1 MPREVRRLVL
11 AHGLSATAMGLPW
24 PALLIVVWDSSH
36 SDVLLGVAA
45 TARLLPYVLFSW
57 LAGRLADR
65 MDRLRVVRLSL
76 AARVILL
83 GATAAL
89 ASTGQIAYAVV
100 AAALVV
106 TAGTPAY
113 PAMAAAMP
121 RLADRANETA
131 TGVLVTLEVAAFFV
145 GPALGG
151 LILGLG
157 VGGWMSSTVALVATG
172 IALAIATTAMRSVSA
187 TATRR
192 ATGAAHVVPRAGQPR
207 VARAAIAAVA
217 LDNAVAASLAI
228 ALLPLA
234 SDGWHSASRQYGLAT
249 AAVGVGAFA
258 APILLNRWG
267 IGVAAG
273 QRSALVLAAV
283 LVAIAVSPALALAAL
298 PLAAFGAASVH
309 VEAVSTAL
317 IQAATPNSGRSA
329 ALGLADSVMVGAAAV
344 AAAVTPLLCTLAGGR
359 AVIAAAA
366 LPALA
371 LRRLLVPMPS
381 TARVASADG
390 RPAALAA

>member
-1 MPREVRRLVL
+1 
-11 AHGLSATAMGLPW
+11 MGLPW

-45 TARLLPYVLFSW
+45 TARLLPYVVFSW

-65 MDRLRVVRLSL
+65 MDRLRVVRISL

-121 RLADRANETA
+121 RLAGPANETA
-131 TGVLVTLEVAAFFV
+131 TGMLVTLEVAAFFV

-151 LILGLG
+151 LVLGLG
-157 VGGWMSSTVALVATG
+157 VSGWVSSAVALGATG
-172 IALAIATTAMRSVSA
+172 IALAMATTAMRSVCV
-187 TATRR
+187 TATHRPPV
-192 ATGAAHVVPRAGQPR
+192 AARVVPRVGQPR

-234 SDGWHSASRQYGLAT
+234 SHGWHSASRQYGLAT

-258 APILLNRWG
+258 APILLHLWG

-273 QRSALVLAAV
+273 HRSALVLAAV
-283 LVAIAVSPALALAAL
+283 LVAIAASPAFALAAL

-309 VEAVSTAL
+309 VEAVSTAV

-344 AAAVTPLLCTLAGGR
+344 AAAVTPLLCSLAGGR

-366 LPALA
+366 LAALA

>member
-1 MPREVRRLVL
+1 
-11 AHGLSATAMGLPW
+11 MGLPW

-45 TARLLPYVLFSW
+45 AARLLPYVVFSW

-65 MDRLRVVRLSL
+65 MDRLRIVRISL
-76 AARVILL
+76 GVRVILL

-89 ASTGQIAYAVV
+89 ASTGQITYAVV

-121 RLADRANETA
+121 RLAGRANETA
-131 TGVLVTLEVAAFFV
+131 TGMLVTLEVAAFFV

-151 LILGLG
+151 LVLGLG
-157 VGGWMSSTVALVATG
+157 VGGWVSFAVSLVVTG
-172 IALAIATTAMRSVSA
+172 IALAMATTAMRFVSV
-187 TATRR
+187 TAVRR
-192 ATGAAHVVPRAGQPR
+192 PSVAAPAVPRLGEPR

-234 SDGWHSASRQYGLAT
+234 DDGWHSASRQYGLAT
-249 AAVGVGAFA
+249 AAVGLGAFA
-258 APILLNRWG
+258 APILLCAWG

-273 QRSALVLAAV
+273 QRSALVLAVV
-283 LVAIAVSPALALAAL
+283 LVAIAVSPAFALAAA

-317 IQAATPNSGRSA
+317 IQAATPNSARSA
-329 ALGLADSVMVGAAAV
+329 ALGLADSVMVAAAAV
-344 AAAVTPLLCTLAGGR
+344 AAAVTPLLCSIAGGR

-366 LPALA
+366 IAALA

-381 TARVASADG
+381 PARVASADG